1 MKVRIYWL
9 LFCNF
14 LLQFSKGGIIS
25 SSCYFQYGS
34 ESGEFG
40 NWDGQCLCGPK
51 KQFVGYEN
59 NKYCCV
65 QNRDS
70 CTGKSLSEAL
80 IFAST
85 NPQLWRQIVH
95 WITSSIHENS
105 KLKPGENMLCTKIV
119 SDIQNNFCTQHVLP
133 MFCKK
138 KSFWQ
143 RFTCTSTEK
152 PIWWKISGQ
161 KILSKYFSSS
171 FFKEIIC
178 QH

>member
-1 MKVRIYWL
+1 MVMKVRIYWL

-40 NWDGQCLCGPK
+40 NWDGQCLCGSK
-51 KQFVGYEN
+51 KQPVGYEN

-85 NPQLWRQIVH
+85 NPQYDKRLFM
-95 WITSSIHENS
+95 E
-105 KLKPGENMLCTKIV
+105 
-119 SDIQNNFCTQHVLP
+119 LP
-133 MFCKK
+133 
-138 KSFWQ
+138 
-143 RFTCTSTEK
+143 
-152 PIWWKISGQ
+152 
-161 KILSKYFSSS
+161 
-171 FFKEIIC
+171 
-178 QH
+178 